1 MPEVTT
7 ADEDVNSDNL
17 TRADDPSLASALKK
31 AAWRILPVMI
41 VASVFNGLDRT
52 NVGFAA
58 LTMKDQIGLTDV
70 QFGYGAG
77 MLFWTYC
84 LLEVPSNLAMHR
96 FGGRRWLARI
106 MITWGLIAAAT
117 SFVVGPNSFY
127 AIRLLL
133 GAAEAGF
140 FPGVIY
146 FLTIWFPKAY
156 RTSMLA
162 WFLASVPLASFF
174 GGPLSTWLLQS
185 THGFAGLQGW
195 QWMFILE
202 GLPSCVLGI
211 VVLLLLADEPAQASW
226 LSQPE
231 KRALQTAL
239 ASENSEQQVR
249 KEFLPA
255 LKDIRVYILALTLF
269 GITLGSYGIAIW
281 LPQILKSHDV
291 SITATGWLSAI
302 PYLFGIIGL
311 LIWSRSVDRR
321 GKPIL
326 NVALSCGLA
335 GIALAVSI
343 NFGSLLALMIAI
355 SLALIGITASRAI
368 FFTIP
373 SRFLSGR
380 AAAGGLALIN
390 CVGAFG
396 GFVGPYMVGLLKN
409 QTGSFQAGILGM
421 AVVLVIAALLPLTL
435 KLSMKDE

>member
-1 MPEVTT
+1 MTQETT
-7 ADEDVNSDNL
+7 AKGGVNLAPAVEPDQ
-17 TRADDPSLASALKK
+17 RDLASALKK
-31 AAWRILPVMI
+31 AAWRILPLMI
-41 VASVFNGLDRT
+41 VASILNGLDRT

-58 LTMKDQIGLTDV
+58 LTMKDQIGLSDV

-106 MITWGLIAAAT
+106 VITWGLIAAAT
-117 SFVVGPNSFY
+117 SLVVGPKSFY
-127 AIRLLL
+127 LIRLLL

-146 FLTIWFPKAY
+146 YLTVWFPKTY

-162 WFLASVPLASFF
+162 WFVASVPLASFL

-185 THGFAGLQGW
+185 THGFAGLEGW

-202 GLPSCVLGI
+202 GLPSCALGVL
-211 VVLLLLADEPAQASW
+211 VLFLLADEPAQASW
-226 LSQPE
+226 LFGTE
-231 KRALQTAL
+231 KHALQTAL
-239 ASENSEQQVR
+239 MNENSEASVR
-249 KEFLPA
+249 KEFLPS
-255 LKDIRVYILALTLF
+255 LKDIRIYILALTLF

-281 LPQILKSHDV
+281 LPQILKSHNV
-291 SITATGWLSAI
+291 SITQTGWLSAI

-311 LIWSRSVDRR
+311 LIWSRYVDRR
-321 GKPIL
+321 GRPIL
-326 NVALSCGLA
+326 HVALSCGLA
-335 GIALAVSI
+335 GIALGISI

-355 SLALIGITASRAI
+355 SASLIGITASRAI

-396 GFVGPYMVGLLKN
+396 GFVGPFMVGLLKD
-409 QTGSFQAGILGM
+409 QTGSFQAGIFGM
-421 AVVLVIAALLPLTL
+421 AVVLVISALLPLTL
-435 KLSMKDE
+435 KFSMRDE